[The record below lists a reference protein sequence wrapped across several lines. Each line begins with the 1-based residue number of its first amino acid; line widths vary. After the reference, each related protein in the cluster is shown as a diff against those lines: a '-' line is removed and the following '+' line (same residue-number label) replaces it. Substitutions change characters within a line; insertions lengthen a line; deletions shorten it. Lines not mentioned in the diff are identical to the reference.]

1 MHRLRSRRPGARL
14 FAVAASQFLAF
25 ALFAL
30 AGSIASSAHAQG
42 AAAAP
47 TDEARA
53 TAREAY
59 GRAQQLFQAGDYAGS
74 EAAFMEAYAAVPNPV
89 VLMGVGES
97 RERAG
102 NLVGAIEAFEHYLA
116 ERTDAPDAAAVR
128 TRIEGLRA
136 HPATLAVRS
145 TPPGAAITLDGEA
158 TGRTTPA
165 ELEVAAGEHRI
176 GLRLDGHSDESRS
189 LDAGP
194 GAHEEV
200 AVELTEVAAEPA
212 LGDGEP
218 IPETVPED
226 HASQDDAEDVNTGVW
241 VTAGVSAGAL
251 LMGTVIGFLA
261 LSEESDF
268 NDAPTADS
276 ADRGEKLALF
286 ADVAFGVAAAA
297 ALTGIIL
304 HFTQADDD
312 DDEDNDET
320 ATRVDVAPAVGPHG
334 AGLSAQVRF

>member
-14 FAVAASQFLAF
+14 FAVVATQLLAL

-47 TDEARA
+47 TNEARA

-74 EAAFMEAYAAVPNPV
+74 EAAFMEAYAAMPNPI

-102 NLVGAIEAFEHYLA
+102 NLAGAIEAFERYLA
-116 ERTDAPDAAAVR
+116 ERTDAPDAAVVR

-145 TPPGAAITLDGEA
+145 APSGAGITLDGEA

-165 ELEVAAGEHRI
+165 ELEVAAGEHSI
-176 GLRLDGHSDESRS
+176 TLSLEGHAGASRS
-189 LDAGP
+189 LDADP
-194 GAHEEV
+194 GAHEQIM
-200 AVELTEVAAEPA
+200 VELTPVAAEPA

-226 HASQDDAEDVNTGVW
+226 HASQDEAEDVNTGVW
-241 VTAGVSAGAL
+241 VTAGISAGAL

-261 LSEESDF
+261 LSEESGF

-286 ADVAFGVAAAA
+286 ADVAFGIAAAA
-297 ALTGIIL
+297 ALTGVIL
-304 HFTQADDD
+304 HFTQGSDDD
-312 DDEDNDET
+312 DDET

-334 AGLSAQVRF
+334 AGLTAQVRF